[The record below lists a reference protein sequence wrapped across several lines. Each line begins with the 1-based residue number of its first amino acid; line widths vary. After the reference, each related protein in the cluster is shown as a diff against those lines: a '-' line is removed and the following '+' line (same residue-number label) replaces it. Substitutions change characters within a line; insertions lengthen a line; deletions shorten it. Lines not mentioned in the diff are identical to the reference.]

1 MDATM
6 HGAGEDRIA
15 DAAERETGTALDAGP
30 LRRCI
35 VTRAVRPRRE
45 LLRLV
50 VGPDGTVVP
59 DIEGRL
65 PGRGL
70 WITPERRIVA
80 EALRRGTIAKAA
92 KRQVAVPEDL
102 AERIETGLTRRC
114 LELLGLA
121 RRAGQAV
128 AGFEKVRARLREGRV
143 GLLVEASDG
152 AADGRRK
159 LTELAAAVDRARPPQ
174 MVAVLSAAELAA
186 ALGRETAVHVA
197 LAPGRLAERFRDEA
211 NRLAGMRGG
220 GSADGKA

>member
-1 MDATM
+1 MDAMTM
-6 HGAGEDRIA
+6 HRASEDRIA
-15 DAAERETGTALDAGP
+15 GAAERESGFGPDTGP

-80 EALRRGTIAKAA
+80 EALRRGAIAKAA
-92 KRQVAVPEDL
+92 KRQVVVPEDL
-102 AERIETGLTRRC
+102 AERIEAGLTRRC

-121 RRAGQAV
+121 RRAGQAT
-128 AGFEKVRARLREGRV
+128 AGFEKVRARLREGKV

-152 AADGRRK
+152 AEDGRRK
-159 LTELAAAVDRARPPQ
+159 VAELAAAVGGARPPQ
-174 MVAVLSAAELAA
+174 VVAVLSAAELAA

-211 NRLAGMRGG
+211 NRLAAMRS
-220 GSADGKA
+220 GSTDGKA